1 MQTLPK
7 NHNGGFMNKKDHAN
21 AQNST
26 IHPKNNVYRHKTV
39 KKLVTGIYVF
49 ENMMH
54 EHPFGINYIQFYFF
68 CECCFFVVK

>member
-1 MQTLPK
+1 MD
-7 NHNGGFMNKKDHAN
+7 KKDHVN

-54 EHPFGINYIQFYFF
+54 EHPFGINYIQF
-68 CECCFFVVK
+68 